1 MLQSAGTPLDGGVG
15 GVGQGGKGK
24 RRPSTQPCL
33 DVANGG
39 VTVLSPIDA
48 DVHPGRRSPDGAGY
62 TADMARLKSDMAICM
77 WLMRII
83 TAEMAV
89 LLFKVFV
96 R

>member
-1 MLQSAGTPLDGGVG
+1 
-15 GVGQGGKGK
+15 
-24 RRPSTQPCL
+24 
-33 DVANGG
+33 
-39 VTVLSPIDA
+39 
-48 DVHPGRRSPDGAGY
+48 
-62 TADMARLKSDMAICM
+62 MARVKSDMAICM

>member
-1 MLQSAGTPLDGGVG
+1 
-15 GVGQGGKGK
+15 
-24 RRPSTQPCL
+24 
-33 DVANGG
+33 
-39 VTVLSPIDA
+39 LSPIDA